1 MSKSMSVEEI
11 ARTMA
16 LAFNTLGHA
25 AIPSESWEALR
36 QRVGDEKLRR
46 DFEESASQCL
56 ELARFSQTGVNAANF
71 PRAAEAEATLV
82 RMLELL
88 PSMSM
93 EDARAVAE
101 LRTCARRMF
110 EALGISL
117 PE

>member
-1 MSKSMSVEEI
+1 MTKSMSVEEI

-46 DFEESASQCL
+46 DFEESASKCL
-56 ELARFSQTGVNAANF
+56 ELARFSRTGVNAATF
-71 PRAAEAEATLV
+71 PRASEAEVALV

-93 EDARAVAE
+93 EDVQAVAE
-101 LRTCARRMF
+101 LRACARRMF
-110 EALGISL
+110 ESLGIPL
-117 PE
+117 PK